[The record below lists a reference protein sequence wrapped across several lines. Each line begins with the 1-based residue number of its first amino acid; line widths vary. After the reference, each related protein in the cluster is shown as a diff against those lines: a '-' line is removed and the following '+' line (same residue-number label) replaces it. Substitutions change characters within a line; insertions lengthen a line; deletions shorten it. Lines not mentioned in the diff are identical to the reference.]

1 MSNSENE
8 PHEEEYN
15 EEEEQNLND
24 IDLSGNNLT
33 DVTELLSKLEN
44 EDQILSVFIL
54 KNNYN
59 SSISA
64 IINSLSYL
72 RTFHIL
78 SILTR

>member
-24 IDLSGNNLT
+24 INLSGNNLT

-64 IINSLSYL
+64 IIYSLSYL

>member
-24 IDLSGNNLT
+24 INLSGNNLT

-54 KNNYN
+54 K
-59 SSISA
+59 
-64 IINSLSYL
+64 IITIARSQQ
-72 RTFHIL
+72 
-78 SILTR
+78 